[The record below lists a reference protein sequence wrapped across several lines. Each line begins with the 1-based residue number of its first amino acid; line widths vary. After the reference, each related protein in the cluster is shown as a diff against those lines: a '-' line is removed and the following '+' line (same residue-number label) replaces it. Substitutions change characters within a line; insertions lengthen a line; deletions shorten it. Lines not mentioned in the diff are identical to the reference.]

1 MEQQLIWFMRITLA
15 GLMGAM
21 VGYERHSQSK
31 EAGVKT
37 HCIVALSSAM
47 IMILSKY
54 GFADSI
60 SFDASRI
67 ASQVVTGIG
76 FLGAGIIFVKNDTIQ
91 GLTTAAGV
99 WATCGIGMCIGAGMY
114 ALGIM
119 AAVIIVA
126 VQLFMRR
133 SRFFGTGH
141 LSMTMDITLDDTYTA
156 EMLHGRFRKLKIV
169 GSDFRA
175 IDQRMSD
182 HCWKVEVNISIGEEY
197 SIQRLM
203 RDLME
208 TSGIRQIS
216 VVNKSI

>member
-76 FLGAGIIFVKNDTIQ
+76 FLGPESS
-91 GLTTAAGV
+91 L
-99 WATCGIGMCIGAGMY
+99 
-114 ALGIM
+114 
-119 AAVIIVA
+119 
-126 VQLFMRR
+126 
-133 SRFFGTGH
+133 
-141 LSMTMDITLDDTYTA
+141 
-156 EMLHGRFRKLKIV
+156 
-169 GSDFRA
+169 
-175 IDQRMSD
+175 
-182 HCWKVEVNISIGEEY
+182 
-197 SIQRLM
+197 
-203 RDLME
+203 
-208 TSGIRQIS
+208 
-216 VVNKSI
+216 